1 MKKVISL
8 ILSLAL
14 MMAFTACNARTAV
27 DPEAFAAAAEEVGF
41 TVVTYSNENIS
52 DDGYDKVVLAKSEY
66 SNAEIIVFETEKQ
79 AKETYAD
86 AVYSTKSDKVT
97 IEKEV
102 QSSTYAKFY
111 CTNGDEYTAIC
122 RIGNSMFYGKED
134 DNNGMVRKLME
145 KIGY

>member
-1 MKKVISL
+1 
-8 ILSLAL
+8 

-27 DPEAFAAAAEEVGF
+27 DPETFAAAAEEVGF

-52 DDGYDKVVLAKSEY
+52 DDGFDKVVLAKSEY

-79 AKETYAD
+79 AKENYAD
-86 AVYSTKSDKVT
+86 AVYATKSDKVT

>member
-8 ILSLAL
+8 ILCLAL
-14 MMAFTACNARTAV
+14 MLAFAACNARTAV
-27 DPEAFAAAAEEVGF
+27 DPEVFATAAEEVGF
-41 TVVTYSNENIS
+41 TVVTYNNENIS
-52 DDGYDKVVLAKSEY
+52 DDGYDKVVLAKDDY
-66 SNAEIIVFETEKQ
+66 ANAQILIFETEKQ

-86 AVYSTKSDKVT
+86 AVYATKSDSVT
-97 IEKEV
+97 IEKEI

-122 RIGNSMFYGKED
+122 RIGNSVFYGKED
-134 DNNGMVRKLME
+134 DNNGMVRQLME